1 MFEKALALSDLSDLS
16 DLSVRLI
23 WNYGEGVPLR
33 HVSGKLGLCLEN
45 LSR

>member
-1 MFEKALALSDLSDLS
+1 VFEKALALSDLP
-16 DLSVRLI
+16 VRLI
-23 WNYGEGVPLR
+23 WNYGEWVKIR